1 MNKKDLVVATATKTG
16 LSQKD
21 VGIVLEAILDTIGQ
35 ALEDSQ
41 KVTLVGFGAFE
52 SKQRAARQGKN
63 PKTGEIV
70 DIPPAKLPVFKAGKA
85 LKDRVNK

>member
-70 DIPPAKLPVFKAGKA
+70 DIPPAKLPVFKAGKS

>member
-21 VGIVLEAILDTIGQ
+21 VGIVLEAILATSGQ

-52 SKQRAARQGKN
+52 SKHSAARQGKN